1 MWERK
6 KLKSKAKKMLC
17 RQYFTMIAVCF
28 ILAFVAGEY
37 GDSLLGIR
45 YYDDSKEV
53 LSVESVKIYE
63 SISQNLNVE
72 EKSAEK
78 QQQTFTKPYGER
90 VVTPNSRGVF
100 ARIFRNINAN
110 GSLFLGIVH
119 TMLPLLKNSQGAQLI
134 LSGMGVIVAFLWW
147 FFIQNTLLVGEKR
160 FFLEKIN
167 YTDVPFRT
175 LLLPWRTGQGINVA
189 AAMAWKSI
197 FQFLWWLT
205 VIGGIIKHYSYMM
218 VPYILAENPEV
229 KPREALKI
237 SRRMMQGEKYHTF
250 LLEFS
255 FVGWI
260 ILGTVTLGL
269 SDLFFLNPYLTSVK
283 AQLYRE
289 LRGKMIKN
297 KIEGYE
303 YFNDEW
309 LFEIPEEIQ
318 RRPEEKYSYPSSCF
332 PIRESRRHVWLRTDY
347 MRKYSLRTLVLLF
360 FSFSILGWLW
370 EVGLHLVEDRTFVNR
385 GVMFGPWLPI
395 YGTGGVMI
403 LVLLK
408 KVRKNPLLTFFLT
421 VLLCGVLEYGTSW
434 FLETTKKTKWW
445 DYSGYFLNLNGR
457 ICAEGLFVFGIG
469 GCAFIYILAPVL
481 ADLYDRVPVYR
492 QTLICMLLISAFAAD
507 FSYSSLYPNTGRGIT
522 DYEARI
528 SEEETGLHEI
538 HNYILCQKGEG
549 EIKKCNYSN
558 G

>member
-6 KLKSKAKKMLC
+6 KLKSKAKKMLR

-37 GDSLLGIR
+37 GDSLFGITF
-45 YYDDSKEV
+45 YDASKEV
-53 LSVESVKIYE
+53 ASVESVKLQE
-63 SISQNLNVE
+63 SISQNLDLPE
-72 EKSAEK
+72 QEPETK
-78 QQQTFTKPYGER
+78 QYTFTKPYGER
-90 VVTPNSRGVF
+90 VVMPNSRGVF
-100 ARIFRNINAN
+100 AKIVRNMNAN

-134 LSGMGVIVAFLWW
+134 LSFMGVLVAFLWW
-147 FFIQNTLLVGEKR
+147 FLVQNTLLVGEKR
-160 FFLEKIN
+160 FFLEKVN
-167 YTDVPFRT
+167 YTEVPFRA
-175 LLLPWRTGQGINVA
+175 LLMPWRVGEGFNVA

-197 FQFLWWLT
+197 CHFFWYLT
-205 VIGGIIKHYSYMM
+205 IIGGIIKHYSYMM

-229 KPREALKI
+229 KPREAIKL

-260 ILGTVTLGL
+260 LLGTLTMGIL
-269 SDLFFLNPYLTSVK
+269 DLFFLNPYMASAK

-289 LRGKMIKN
+289 LRRKMIEN
-297 KIEGYE
+297 KTEGYE

-309 LFEIPEEIQ
+309 LFEMPEEIQ
-318 RRPEEKYSYPSSCF
+318 RRPEEKYSYPTGCF
-332 PIRESRRHVWLRTDY
+332 PIREPRRRVWLRTDY
-347 MRKYSLRTLVLLF
+347 MRNYSLCTLILLF
-360 FSFSILGWLW
+360 FSFSVLGWLW

-385 GVMFGPWLPI
+385 GVMLGPWLPI
-395 YGTGGVMI
+395 YGTGGVLI

-408 KVRKNPLLTFFLT
+408 KVRKSPLLTFFLT
-421 VLLCGVLEYGTSW
+421 VLLCGVLEYGTSL
-434 FLETTKKTKWW
+434 FLEVTRKAKWW

-457 ICAEGLFVFGIG
+457 ICAEGLLVFGIG
-469 GCAFIYILAPVL
+469 GCAFVYILAPVL

-528 SEEETGLHEI
+528 SVEESGLYEI
-538 HNYILCQKGEG
+538 PKYVLCQKEEG
-549 EIKKCNYSN
+549 DMGKRI
-558 G
+558 